1 MVQEGRDRL
10 GHLANVRFHHGN
22 GYDLASFE
30 DGSFDVVY
38 SIVALQHMP
47 RTVAYNYLLESHR
60 VLRQGGVLWLYVP
73 NLLRDDCFSAF
84 HHFSQPWFVS
94 HPYPMNFY
102 TPQELSRLLVAAGF
116 WLERLND
123 ELRAE
128 ARKTGGPGISE
139 QAQPLVGLHD
149 AERQRLARHNAELTQ
164 RNAELERALERIR
177 SNPLVRLAPQPVGS
191 CAGQHPAPTSS
202 ERRGAAYRRAA
213 APCPSDSGYARAASP
228 PGQGPGKVAKCP
240 SWSPGAL
247 SRRHTRAA
255 CYLRPGPAR
264 PWYELDN
271 LDFAGVLRRFACE
284 PSGKVQPRGGAIGK
298 PRSPLG
304 GQPCRSTAGQHAATV
319 TSHLPV
325 PPQRVR

>member
-1 MVQEGRDRL
+1 MKLTDSTYGLKRTALEAVELEGQTLDAHRDFWDSSAGVDSLGAIVADSDECSYQSSGRAEAEALRRFLGPDATVLDIGCGTGRVMEHLAPWCREVHGIDISEQMVQQGRDRL
-10 GHLANVRFHHGN
+10 GHLAKVRFHHGN
-22 GYDLASFE
+22 GYDLAGFE
-30 DGSFDVVY
+30 DSSFDVVY

-149 AERQRLARHNAELTQ
+149 AERQRLARRNAELTR

-177 SNPLVRLAPQPVGS
+177 SNPLVRLATG
-191 CAGQHPAPTSS
+191 A
-202 ERRGAAYRRAA
+202 RRQLRRA
-213 APCPSDSGYARAASP
+213 
-228 PGQGPGKVAKCP
+228 
-240 SWSPGAL
+240 PGA
-247 SRRHTRAA
+247 R
-255 CYLRPGPAR
+255 
-264 PWYELDN
+264 
-271 LDFAGVLRRFACE
+271 E
-284 PSGKVQPRGGAIGK
+284 P
-298 PRSPLG
+298 
-304 GQPCRSTAGQHAATV
+304 
-319 TSHLPV
+319 
-325 PPQRVR
+325 